1 MILNEYIKNTKD
13 VLCPLYVKLFNKI
26 MDTGVFPSEW
36 SAVIIIPLY
45 KNKGDIN
52 DCNNYRG
59 ITLLSCMGKMFT
71 SVLNERIKHYTESY
85 HMINENQA
93 GFRQECSTL
102 DNMFVLK
109 GVIDLFKW
117 KKKKIVLFIC

>member
-93 GFRQECSTL
+93 GFRQEYSTL

-109 GVIDLFKW
+109 SVTDLFEW
-117 KKKKIVLFIC
+117 KKKKIVLFI